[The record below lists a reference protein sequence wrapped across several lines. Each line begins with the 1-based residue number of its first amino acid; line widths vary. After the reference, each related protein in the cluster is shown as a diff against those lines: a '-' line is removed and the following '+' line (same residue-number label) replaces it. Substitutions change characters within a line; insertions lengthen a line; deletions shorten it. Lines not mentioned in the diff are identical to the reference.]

1 MRFPVR
7 EYYLLNAAIVSSIE
21 SNWCA
26 ISVGEGISVSFLPL
40 TEELRDESLKVRGG
54 AEDMV

>member
-1 MRFPVR
+1 MQ
-7 EYYLLNAAIVSSIE
+7 EYHLLNAAIVSSIE

-54 AEDMV
+54 AGDMV